1 MDAGPGLTSR
11 RKAQTA
17 REIAQV
23 ASELFAT
30 QGVAGV
36 TAAEIAATAGVS
48 LRTFYRYFATKEDA
62 VAPIL
67 EIGAARWQS
76 AFAEASGD
84 LATAIPGIIAD
95 QLTPSSA
102 EEGEALAGMRPLL
115 RALAEDRE
123 LRAVWDRVN
132 HESEL
137 RLTEL
142 VLERGGDRFDARLLA
157 AAATES
163 IRIGL
168 EEWAAGDAS
177 LDGDG
182 SPASLAVRAFEAL
195 APSDPGRRLVV

>member
-1 MDAGPGLTSR
+1 MSR

-23 ASELFAT
+23 AARLFAA
-30 QGVAGV
+30 QGVSGV
-36 TAAEIAATAGVS
+36 TAAEIAASAGVS

-76 AFAEASGD
+76 AFADAKGD
-84 LATAIPGIIAD
+84 LASAIPGIIAA
-95 QLTPSSA
+95 QLSPSSH
-102 EEGEALAGMRPLL
+102 EDREALAGMRPLL
-115 RALAEDRE
+115 RALDEDRE
-123 LRAVWDRVN
+123 LRTVWDRVN

-142 VLERGGDRFDARLLA
+142 VRERGVDRFDARLLA
-157 AAATES
+157 AAATGS

-177 LDGDG
+177 LEGDG
-182 SPASLAVRAFEAL
+182 SPASLAVRAFGAL
-195 APSDPGRRLVV
+195 SPVITSP

>member
-1 MDAGPGLTSR
+1 MGR

-23 ASELFAT
+23 AASMFAA

-36 TAAEIAATAGVS
+36 TAAEIAAAAGVS

-76 AFAEASGD
+76 AFADVSGD
-84 LATAIPGIIAD
+84 LASAIPDIIAA

-102 EEGEALAGMRPLL
+102 DESEALAGMRPLL

-132 HESEL
+132 HESEQ

-168 EEWAAGDAS
+168 EEWAVSDAS
-177 LDGDG
+177 LEGDG
-182 SPASLAVRAFEAL
+182 SPASLAVRAFAAL
-195 APSDPGRRLVV
+195 GPSDAGRRLGA